1 MNIFTRCAGS
11 LVLVA
16 CATAAQGSATADTL
30 PLNQVI
36 EAIKSEIAVARLAS
50 DREDERFQ
58 IASVDINLTA
68 VAKTEAGG
76 GIRIEVPVLENVGG
90 GKAVGDLEL
99 TNTQRI
105 RLTLRPEGIPEQ
117 VSGAHTL
124 GLAPAIL
131 SVKSVLREAGRPP
144 FRFALDKFVFEA
156 EFVIARSAEGAVRFL
171 FLDAESAQSNVA
183 RQHLAVH
190 MTLAD

>member
-11 LVLVA
+11 LVVVA
-16 CATAAQGSATADTL
+16 CATAAQGPAIADTL
-30 PLNQVI
+30 PLSQVI

-50 DREDERFQ
+50 DREDARFR
-58 IASVDINLTA
+58 ISSVDITLTA

-76 GIRIEVPVLENVGG
+76 GIRVEVPVLENIGG

-105 RLTLRPEGIPEQ
+105 RLTLKPEGIPEK
-117 VSGAHTL
+117 VSGARTL

-131 SVKSVLREAGRPP
+131 SVKSALREAGRPP
-144 FRFALDKFVFEA
+144 FRFALDQFVFEA

-171 FLDAESAQSNVA
+171 FLDAESAQSSVA